1 VKKDYN
7 HTIVTQSKPL
17 YVLKESAMK
26 EKQQSK
32 KAKEM

>member
-7 HTIVTQSKPL
+7 QAIVAQSKPL
-17 YVLKESAMK
+17 YVLKESTMK